1 MNIRELIKRY
11 LGRGE
16 QEKPVEQG
24 RSLDIPQKQAQDQG
38 TSEHLSQRREIP
50 KLTRYRQLV
59 IRGFA
64 GAPTDSELEAIEQE
78 LGTSLP
84 ADFVEYLRAANG
96 GSTEYAARVPPPDGE
111 WIGMTGLFSTRPDKY
126 GKYSYETFL
135 GEIILARETQ
145 GIPRE
150 VLPFARDGGGCS
162 FYLDLTS
169 EGQGRVVVFRSGLPA
184 WTGRSAE
191 DAFIPVAA
199 SFVDFIDSLSIEPG
213 SATMILEFALASQD
227 EQEIA
232 AVKEILDSGLPGW
245 REILGKE
252 G

>member
-1 MNIRELIKRY
+1 MNIRELIKRF

-24 RSLDIPQKQAQDQG
+24 RSLDIPQQQAQDQG
-38 TSEHLSQRREIP
+38 TPEHLSQRRESP
-50 KLTRYRQLV
+50 KLTRYRNLV
-59 IRGFA
+59 IRGFVGEPA
-64 GAPTDSELEAIEQE
+64 KSELEAIELE
-78 LGTSLP
+78 LGSSLP

-96 GSTEYAARVPPPDGE
+96 GSTEYASRVPPPDGE

-135 GEIILARETQ
+135 GEIHLARETQ

-162 FYLDLTS
+162 FFLDLTS
-169 EGQGRVVVFRSGLPA
+169 EGQGRVVVFRSGLPS
-184 WTGRSAE
+184 WTGRPSD

-199 SFVDFIDSLSIEPG
+199 SFFEFIDSLSIEPG
-213 SATMILEFALASQD
+213 LAEMILEDSLATQD

-232 AVKEILDSGLPGW
+232 VVKDILDSGLPGW
-245 REILGKE
+245 REILGKD